1 MPSSH
6 LILCCPLLL
15 LSSILPSIRV
25 FSNELT
31 LHMKWPK
38 YWSFSFN
45 TQDWSPLG
53 WPGWIFLQSKGLSRV
68 FYKSQ
73 LKRINSLALSFLY
86 RPTLTSIL
94 DHWKNHSL
102 DYMALCWQSNVSAF
116 QYAIQIGHDKMK
128 RQPINWKKIFAN
140 DMIDK
145 GLIFKIYKQFI
156 QLNNNNNKKNNKS
169 NWKMNWLSEQT
180 FSQRRYTDN
189 KQAQEK
195 KNSTLLIIRETQ
207 IKTMRTSL
215 VAQW

>member
-1 MPSSH
+1 
-6 LILCCPLLL
+6 
-15 LSSILPSIRV
+15 
-25 FSNELT
+25 
-31 LHMKWPK
+31 MKWPK

-86 RPTLTSIL
+86 HPTLTSIL

-140 DMIDK
+140 AMIDK
-145 GLIFKIYKQFI
+145 GSIFKIYKQFI
-156 QLNNNNNKKNNKS
+156 QLNNNNNNKNNKS

-195 KNSTLLIIRETQ
+195 KKFNIANHQRNTDQNHEDFLGGSVVKNPPTNSGDMGL
-207 IKTMRTSL
+207 TSGL
-215 VAQW
+215 GRSHMPWSN